1 MHKKVVISIIG
12 IIITSTFLL
21 LAWDTIFKYFGTLT
35 KVNHIVYDINLK
47 IFHKKI
53 KPDMVVIVDI
63 DENSL
68 IAAGRWPWPRNKI
81 ATIVK
86 TLQNSGAAVIVFD
99 ILFPEP
105 EPNIANILLQHAT
118 QNTNTPPKTLAYLKQ
133 QLTYFN
139 NDKILANALAKT
151 DAVLGVFFDNSSHP
165 IVGKLGKPLLT
176 LNNPTKLMLPHLT
189 NFIGNIPSLA
199 DTVHYT
205 GFTTTIPDIDGTIRR
220 LPLLIEYKNALYPA
234 LALEA
239 VRAYLLTEKFSLDL
253 HDTGTTKVLLGIKVG
268 NIYIPTDKTGNIII
282 TYYGPAF
289 SFPYISAI
297 DVLNNNFPPQFFAG
311 KIVLLGSS
319 VAGIGDV
326 HATTLQAIGYPGVEI
341 HASIIES
348 ILNNA
353 IISSPLWLLGVERI
367 LIIAIGLIFTILAL
381 NFSLPGLLLLTVMLL
396 LLMFGFNTLLLLQW
410 HWILPHIILPYLQ
423 VLSLGIVN
431 SAYGYFFEAKSR
443 KKLHDVYGQYVSSA
457 HIDKMLQLH
466 NQPVL
471 TGTTKI
477 MTVLFADICN
487 FTSIAEKL
495 SAKTVKKFLNSC
507 FTPLTQIIFEYKGT
521 IDKYVGDMI
530 MAFWNDPITD
540 PQHAHHGVQAALTM
554 QNKIKELTP
563 IFMQQKLGE
572 VGIRIGIN
580 TGIMH
585 VGDMGSKYRKA
596 YTVLGDAVNLA
607 SRLESVN
614 KIYKTGIL
622 VAQETKDKC
631 PEIIFRFVDNIYVKG
646 KTTPTNIY
654 EPICLLTNKNSALTT
669 ELSLYEKA
677 LALYNAGN
685 WPAAKKEFAKL
696 VEQYPQ
702 TFLYTIYLQRVHQ
715 KPLK

>member
-1 MHKKVVISIIG
+1 MHKKAIIFTIG
-12 IIITSTFLL
+12 IIITGTFLL
-21 LAWDTIFKYFGTLT
+21 LAGDTIFKYFGTLT
-35 KVNHIVYDINLK
+35 KINHIFYDANLK

-53 KPDMVVIVDI
+53 KSDRVAIVDI

-68 IAAGRWPWPRNKI
+68 IAEGRWPWSRNKI

-86 TLQNSGAAVIVFD
+86 TLQKSGAAVIVFD

-105 EPNIANILLQHAT
+105 EPNIANTLLQYAK
-118 QNTNTPPKTLAYLKQ
+118 QNNNAPPKALNYLKQ
-133 QLTYFN
+133 QLTHFN
-139 NDKILANALAKT
+139 NDKILATTLAKT
-151 DAVLGVFFDNSSHP
+151 DAVLGVLFDNDSHHT
-165 IVGKLGKPLLT
+165 VGKLGKPLLT
-176 LNNPTKLMLPHLT
+176 LNNSINLMLLRST

-199 DTVHYT
+199 DAVHYT
-205 GFTTTIPDIDGTIRR
+205 GFTTTTPDIDGTIRR
-220 LPLLIEYKNALYPA
+220 SPLLIEYNNALYPA

-253 HDTGTTKVLLGIKVG
+253 HDVGVTKVLLGIKVG

-297 DVLNNNFPPQFFAG
+297 DVINNNFPPQFFAG

-319 VAGIGDV
+319 IIGIGDV
-326 HATTLQAIGYPGVEI
+326 HATTLQAIGYPGIEI

-348 ILNNA
+348 ILNND
-353 IISSPLWLLGVERI
+353 IISSPLWLLGLERI
-367 LIIAIGLIFTILAL
+367 LIVVTGSIFTILAL
-381 NFSLPGLLLLTVMLL
+381 NSPLLSLLLLTITLL
-396 LLMFGFNTLLLLQW
+396 LLIFGFNILLLLQW
-410 HWILPHIILPYLQ
+410 HWILPHPILLYLQ
-423 VLSLGIVN
+423 TLSLGIAY
-431 SAYGYFFEAKSR
+431 SAYGYFFEAKTR
-443 KKLHDVYGQYVSSA
+443 KKLHTIYGQYVSSA

-466 NQPVL
+466 NKPVL
-471 TGTTKI
+471 TGTTKV

-495 SAKTVKKFLNSC
+495 NAKEVKKFLNSC
-507 FTPLTQIIFEYKGT
+507 FTPLTQIIFECKGT

-540 PQHAHHGVQAALTM
+540 SQHAYHGVQAALLM
-554 QNKIKELTP
+554 QDKIKKLAPT
-563 IFMQQKLGE
+563 FAQQKLGE
-572 VGIRIGIN
+572 ISIRIGIN
-580 TGIMH
+580 TGTMH

-614 KIYKTGIL
+614 KTYKTGIL
-622 VAQETKDKC
+622 VSQETKDKC
-631 PEIIFRFVDNIYVKG
+631 PEIVFRFIDNIYVTG
-646 KTTPTNIY
+646 KTISTKIY
-654 EPICLLTNKNSALTT
+654 EPICLLNNKTSALIT
-669 ELSLYEKA
+669 ELSRYEQA
-677 LALYNAGN
+677 LTLYNAGD
-685 WPAAKKEFAKL
+685 WSAAKKEFSKL

-702 TFLYTIYLQRVHQ
+702 IFPYTIYLQRAHQ
-715 KPLK
+715 KSLE